1 MVAIQ
6 RFRLVSILLL
16 FPSMAL
22 PVYLNG
28 PRYLYLYITQW
39 SIELATI
46 ALVVGYLHE
55 KYPQLNLGKVASATL
70 GAAICLAMATMVAF
84 WIAFAR
90 VYFPLISVYWI
101 IALTWSHIVP
111 QALLLINLRYSE
123 VEIKLWH
130 GFLGAFIATIYLFID
145 WYRVVVEGSP
155 TTYEFLF
162 WEGRDS
168 IIKSSFFVLGS
179 IFLYLLVMRINSRFP
194 VR

>member
-1 MVAIQ
+1 
-6 RFRLVSILLL
+6 
-16 FPSMAL
+16 MAL

-46 ALVVGYLHE
+46 AFIVGYLHE

-111 QALLLINLRYSE
+111 QTLLLINLRYSE

-145 WYRVVVEGSP
+145 WYRVVVENSP

-162 WEGRDS
+162 WEGSGS
-168 IIKSSFFVLGS
+168 IIKSSIFVFGS
-179 IFLYLLVMRINSRFP
+179 ILLYVLVMRINSRFP